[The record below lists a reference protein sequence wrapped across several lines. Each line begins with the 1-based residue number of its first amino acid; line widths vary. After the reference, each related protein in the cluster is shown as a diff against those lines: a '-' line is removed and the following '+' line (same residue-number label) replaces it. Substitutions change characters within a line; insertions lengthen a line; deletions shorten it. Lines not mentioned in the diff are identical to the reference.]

1 MTDVAAPAKPSR
13 AHAQSQKKAPKA
25 KVAIAALVEAAL
37 ADAEAAVAEVNKAPK
52 NGRAKKQAVPVP
64 VPATKVDAAG
74 LDAHSKG
81 AGAPRNAPKSTKE
94 PKEAKNAKEVKA
106 VAVVTKADK
115 APKVG
120 KRVQPAPKQGGKVA
134 TLLVGGLKRRQMFSK
149 DGRLVNAADTVPDQR
164 ARYIAAPYHLS
175 RFEGDVDANTP
186 GPIRIA
192 KEEMN
197 RICLRIARNAR
208 EYALNRRVKRASAQ
222 DVVHACAL
230 ENIILYLS
238 FQKDDMEKESQKQTV
253 KSVYAAMEKAKRARA
268 IKPE

>member
-13 AHAQSQKKAPKA
+13 AQAQAQAKKKAN
-25 KVAIAALVEAAL
+25 VAIAALVNAAL
-37 ADAEAAVAEVNKAPK
+37 ADAEVAVELANKPK
-52 NGRAKKQAVPVP
+52 NTKAKKAAAVPVP
-64 VPATKVDAAG
+64 VPASKVEAAG
-74 LDAHSKG
+74 GLAAQSKG
-81 AGAPRNAPKSTKE
+81 AGAPRNAPKPAKVDKAKE
-94 PKEAKNAKEVKA
+94 AKEVKA
-106 VAVVTKADK
+106 DK
-115 APKVG
+115 AKVS

-149 DGRLVNAADTVPDQR
+149 DGRLVRAADTVPDQR

-230 ENIILYLS
+230 EGIILYLS

-253 KSVYAAMEKAKRARA
+253 KSVYAAMEKAKHARA
-268 IKPE
+268 IKQDQ

>member
-13 AHAQSQKKAPKA
+13 AQAQAQAKKKAN
-25 KVAIAALVEAAL
+25 VAIAALVNAAL
-37 ADAEAAVAEVNKAPK
+37 ADAEVAVELANKPK
-52 NGRAKKQAVPVP
+52 NTKAKKAAAVPVP
-64 VPATKVDAAG
+64 VPASKVEAAG
-74 LDAHSKG
+74 GLAAQSKG
-81 AGAPRNAPKSTKE
+81 AGAPRNAPKPAKPAKE
-94 PKEAKNAKEVKA
+94 AKEVKA
-106 VAVVTKADK
+106 DK
-115 APKVG
+115 AKVS

-149 DGRLVNAADTVPDQR
+149 DVRLVRAADTVPDQR

-230 ENIILYLS
+230 EGIILYLS

-253 KSVYAAMEKAKRARA
+253 KSVYAAMEKAKHARA
-268 IKPE
+268 IKQDQ

>member
-13 AHAQSQKKAPKA
+13 AQAQAQAKKKAN
-25 KVAIAALVEAAL
+25 VAIAALVNAAL
-37 ADAEAAVAEVNKAPK
+37 ADAEVAVELANKPK
-52 NGRAKKQAVPVP
+52 NTKAKKAAAVPVP
-64 VPATKVDAAG
+64 VPASKVEAAG
-74 LDAHSKG
+74 GLAAQSKG
-81 AGAPRNAPKSTKE
+81 AGAPRNAPKPAKPAKE
-94 PKEAKNAKEVKA
+94 AKEVKA
-106 VAVVTKADK
+106 DK
-115 APKVG
+115 AKVS

-149 DGRLVNAADTVPDQR
+149 DGRLVRAADTVPDQR

-230 ENIILYLS
+230 EGIILYLS

-253 KSVYAAMEKAKRARA
+253 KSVYAAMEKAKHARA
-268 IKPE
+268 IKQDQ

>member
-13 AHAQSQKKAPKA
+13 AQAQAQAKKKAN
-25 KVAIAALVEAAL
+25 VAIAALVNAAL
-37 ADAEAAVAEVNKAPK
+37 ADAEVAVELANKPKNNKA
-52 NGRAKKQAVPVP
+52 KKAAAVPVP
-64 VPATKVDAAG
+64 VPASKVEAAG
-74 LDAHSKG
+74 GLAAQSKG
-81 AGAPRNAPKSTKE
+81 AGAPRNAPKPAKPAKE
-94 PKEAKNAKEVKA
+94 AKEVKA
-106 VAVVTKADK
+106 DK
-115 APKVG
+115 AKVS

-149 DGRLVNAADTVPDQR
+149 DGRLVRAADTVPDQR

-230 ENIILYLS
+230 EGIILYLS

-253 KSVYAAMEKAKRARA
+253 KSVYAAMEKAKHARA
-268 IKPE
+268 IKQDQ